1 MDFKEI
7 ERFAAE
13 VRAALSHL
21 SVEQIAH
28 LTEGLEANVQAS
40 VDDGRGLPDVE
51 TYVKELLSGAGL
63 DIEKSAGTH
72 GVFRWIRAFI
82 NATVNWFRGLNSLLR
97 LLVGIVAF
105 IALTVFT
112 TDNWTV
118 AVVVVAV
125 ILISVS
131 RVPLPEARQRNKSIA
146 VGLAISFAVLG
157 WALVSGED
165 QNYDPYDSAKTY
177 CPNDSN
183 AVGLVVSCAVFG
195 VALVIADADSNY
207 VPYGSV
213 KTYCPGDSNLEERI
227 AFPTKDVP
235 NLVGKTWDVAT
246 AEARLWW
253 AGGVE
258 LEAVNPE
265 VFQGTGVSMTEGLF
279 IVSQQGDPVLIHT
292 ICDSRA
298 LIPVVLDP
306 RGSTVTTLT
315 PEEFPGDTTTSVLP
329 SDDNGGSSSTTSSS
343 VPKSKTPSASTTTTT
358 RS

>member
-28 LTEGLEANVQAS
+28 LTEGLEANVKAS

-51 TYVKELLSGAGL
+51 SYVKELLSGAGL

-82 NATVNWFRGLNSLLR
+82 NATVNWFLGLNGQIR
-97 LLVGIVAF
+97 LLVGVVAF
-105 IALTVFT
+105 FALTVFT
-112 TDNWTV
+112 TNHWTI

-131 RVPLPEARQRNKSIA
+131 RAPLSEDRSRNKSI
-146 VGLAISFAVLG
+146 
-157 WALVSGED
+157 
-165 QNYDPYDSAKTY
+165 
-177 CPNDSN
+177 
-183 AVGLVVSCAVFG
+183 AVGLVVSCAVLG
-195 VALVIADADSNY
+195 VALVVADADSNPD
-207 VPYGSV
+207 PYFSA
-213 KTYCPGDSNLEERI
+213 KTYCPSDSNLEERI
-227 AFPTKDVP
+227 AFPTTDVP
-235 NLVGKTWDVAT
+235 NLIGKTWGVAS

-258 LEAVNPE
+258 LEPINPE
-265 VFQGTGVSMTEGLF
+265 VFETKPPTMDGF
-279 IVSQQGDPVLIHT
+279 IVSQQGDPVLFHT

-306 RGSTVTTLT
+306 RGSTVTT
-315 PEEFPGDTTTSVLP
+315 
-329 SDDNGGSSSTTSSS
+329 TSSS
-343 VPKSKTPSASTTTTT
+343 VP
-358 RS
+358 

>member
-28 LTEGLEANVQAS
+28 LTEGLEANVKAS

-131 RVPLPEARQRNKSIA
+131 RVPLPEDRQRNKLIA
-146 VGLAISFAVLG
+146 AGLAISCAVLG
-157 WALVSGED
+157 WAFVSGED
-165 QNYDPYDSAKTY
+165 QNSD
-177 CPNDSN
+177 
-183 AVGLVVSCAVFG
+183 
-195 VALVIADADSNY
+195 
-207 VPYGSV
+207 PYGSV

>member
-28 LTEGLEANVQAS
+28 LTEGLEANVKAS

-82 NATVNWFRGLNSLLR
+82 NATVNWFRGLNGQIR
-97 LLVGIVAF
+97 LLVGVVAF
-105 IALTVFT
+105 FALTVFT
-112 TDNWTV
+112 TDNWTI

-131 RVPLPEARQRNKSIA
+131 RAPLSEDRWKIKSIA

-157 WALVSGED
+157 WVLVSGED
-165 QNYDPYDSAKTY
+165 QNYDPYDYATTY
-177 CPNDSN
+177 CAS
-183 AVGLVVSCAVFG
+183 
-195 VALVIADADSNY
+195 
-207 VPYGSV
+207 
-213 KTYCPGDSNLEERI
+213 DSNLDYRI
-227 AFPTKDVP
+227 AFPTTDVP
-235 NLVGKTWDVAT
+235 NLVGKTWGVAS

-253 AGGVE
+253 AGGVD
-258 LEAVNPE
+258 LEPMNPE
-265 VFQGTGVSMTEGLF
+265 VFQTEPPTMDGF
-279 IVSQQGDPVLIHT
+279 IVSQQGDPLLFHT

-315 PEEFPGDTTTSVLP
+315 PEEFPIATTTVVP

-358 RS
+358 RP

>member
-28 LTEGLEANVQAS
+28 LTEGLEANVKAS

-72 GVFRWIRAFI
+72 RAFRWIRAFI
-82 NATVNWFRGLNSLLR
+82 KSLLNWFRGLNGQIR
-97 LLVGIVAF
+97 LFVGVVAF
-105 IALTVFT
+105 FALTVFT
-112 TDNWTV
+112 TDHWTI

-131 RVPLPEARQRNKSIA
+131 RAPLSEDRWKIKSIIAGLVISCA
-146 VGLAISFAVLG
+146 VVG

-183 AVGLVVSCAVFG
+183 
-195 VALVIADADSNY
+195 
-207 VPYGSV
+207 
-213 KTYCPGDSNLEERI
+213 LEERI
-227 AFPTKDVP
+227 AFPRTDVP
-235 NLVGKTWDVAT
+235 NLIGKTWGVAS

-253 AGGVE
+253 AGGVD
-258 LEAVNPE
+258 LEPMNPE
-265 VFQGTGVSMTEGLF
+265 VFQTEPPTMDGF
-279 IVSQQGDPVLIHT
+279 IVSQQGDPVLFHT

-306 RGSTVTTLT
+306 RGSAETTLT
-315 PEEFPGDTTTSVLP
+315 PEEIPGDTTTVVP
-329 SDDNGGSSSTTSSS
+329 SDDNGESISTTSSS

-358 RS
+358 RP

>member
-72 GVFRWIRAFI
+72 GVFRWVRAFI

-105 IALTVFT
+105 IALMVFT
-112 TDNWTV
+112 TDNWTN

-165 QNYDPYDSAKTY
+165 QNYD
-177 CPNDSN
+177 
-183 AVGLVVSCAVFG
+183 
-195 VALVIADADSNY
+195 
-207 VPYGSV
+207 PYGSV

-315 PEEFPGDTTTSVLP
+315 PEEFPGDTTTSVVP

-343 VPKSKTPSASTTTTT
+343 VPKSKTPSVSTTTTT
-358 RS
+358 RP

>member
-28 LTEGLEANVQAS
+28 LTEGLEANVKAS

-165 QNYDPYDSAKTY
+165 QNYDPY
-177 CPNDSN
+177 
-183 AVGLVVSCAVFG
+183 
-195 VALVIADADSNY
+195 
-207 VPYGSV
+207 GSV

-279 IVSQQGDPVLIHT
+279 IVSQQGDPVLFHT

>member
-131 RVPLPEARQRNKSIA
+131 RVPLPEAGQRNKSIA

-165 QNYDPYDSAKTY
+165 QNYD
-177 CPNDSN
+177 
-183 AVGLVVSCAVFG
+183 
-195 VALVIADADSNY
+195 
-207 VPYGSV
+207 PYGSV

-258 LEAVNPE
+258 LEAINPE

-292 ICDSRA
+292 ICNSSA

-343 VPKSKTPSASTTTTT
+343 VPKSKPPSASTTTTT
-358 RS
+358 RP

>member
-165 QNYDPYDSAKTY
+165 QNYDPY
-177 CPNDSN
+177 
-183 AVGLVVSCAVFG
+183 
-195 VALVIADADSNY
+195 
-207 VPYGSV
+207 GSV

-258 LEAVNPE
+258 LEPMNPE
-265 VFQGTGVSMTEGLF
+265 VFQTEPPTMDGF
-279 IVSQQGDPVLIHT
+279 IVSQQGDPVLFHT

-343 VPKSKTPSASTTTTT
+343 VPKSKTPSVSTTTTT
-358 RS
+358 RP

>member
-28 LTEGLEANVQAS
+28 LTEGLEANVKAS

-63 DIEKSAGTH
+63 DIEESAGTH
-72 GVFRWIRAFI
+72 GVVSWIRAFI
-82 NATVNWFRGLNSLLR
+82 KPLLNWFRGLNGQIR
-97 LLVGIVAF
+97 LLVGVVAF
-105 IALTVFT
+105 FALTVFT
-112 TDNWTV
+112 TDIWTI

-131 RVPLPEARQRNKSIA
+131 RIPQSEDRQRNKSIA
-146 VGLAISFAVLG
+146 VGLAISCAVL
-157 WALVSGED
+157 
-165 QNYDPYDSAKTY
+165 
-177 CPNDSN
+177 
-183 AVGLVVSCAVFG
+183 G
-195 VALVIADADSNY
+195 VALVVADADSNPDSY
-207 VPYGSV
+207 ESV
-213 KTYCPGDSNLEERI
+213 KTYCPEDSNLVQRI

-235 NLVGKTWDVAT
+235 NLVGKTWGDAA

-258 LEAVNPE
+258 LEPINPE
-265 VFQGTGVSMTEGLF
+265 VFQTEPPTMDGF
-279 IVSQQGDPVLIHT
+279 IVSSQGDPMLFHT
-292 ICDSRA
+292 VCDSRA

-315 PEEFPGDTTTSVLP
+315 PEEIPGITTTVVP

-358 RS
+358 RP

>member
-63 DIEKSAGTH
+63 GIDESAGTH
-72 GVFRWIRAFI
+72 GVVSWIRAFI
-82 NATVNWFRGLNSLLR
+82 KPLLNWFSGLNGQIR
-97 LLVGIVAF
+97 LLVGVVAGV
-105 IALTVFT
+105 ALTVFT
-112 TDNWTV
+112 TDQWTI

-131 RVPLPEARQRNKSIA
+131 RAPLPEGRQRNKSIA

-165 QNYDPYDSAKTY
+165 QNYD
-177 CPNDSN
+177 
-183 AVGLVVSCAVFG
+183 
-195 VALVIADADSNY
+195 
-207 VPYGSV
+207 PYGSV

>member
-28 LTEGLEANVQAS
+28 LTEGLEANVKAS

-63 DIEKSAGTH
+63 DIENSAGTH
-72 GVFRWIRAFI
+72 RAFRWIGAFI
-82 NATVNWFRGLNSLLR
+82 KSLLNWFRGLNGQIR
-97 LLVGIVAF
+97 LLVGVVAF
-105 IALTVFT
+105 FALTVFT
-112 TDNWTV
+112 TDHWTI

-131 RVPLPEARQRNKSIA
+131 RAPLSEDRWKIKSIIAGLVISCA
-146 VGLAISFAVLG
+146 VVG

-183 AVGLVVSCAVFG
+183 
-195 VALVIADADSNY
+195 
-207 VPYGSV
+207 
-213 KTYCPGDSNLEERI
+213 LEERI

-235 NLVGKTWDVAT
+235 NLIGKTWGVAS

-258 LEAVNPE
+258 VEPMNPE
-265 VFQGTGVSMTEGLF
+265 VFQTEPPTMDGF
-279 IVSQQGDPVLIHT
+279 IVSQQGDPVLFHT

-298 LIPVVLDP
+298 VIPVVLDP
-306 RGSTVTTLT
+306 RGSAVTTLT
-315 PEEFPGDTTTSVLP
+315 PEEIPGDTTTVVP
-329 SDDNGGSSSTTSSS
+329 SDDNGESISTTSSS

-358 RS
+358 RP

>member
-105 IALTVFT
+105 FALTVFT
-112 TDNWTV
+112 TDNWTI

-131 RVPLPEARQRNKSIA
+131 RAPLSEDRWKIKSIA

-165 QNYDPYDSAKTY
+165 QNYD
-177 CPNDSN
+177 
-183 AVGLVVSCAVFG
+183 
-195 VALVIADADSNY
+195 
-207 VPYGSV
+207 PYGSV

-258 LEAVNPE
+258 LEAINPE

-292 ICDSRA
+292 ICNSSA

-358 RS
+358 RP

>member
-28 LTEGLEANVQAS
+28 LTEGLEANVKAS

-82 NATVNWFRGLNSLLR
+82 NATVNWFRGLNGQIR
-97 LLVGIVAF
+97 LLVGVVAF
-105 IALTVFT
+105 FALTVFT
-112 TDNWTV
+112 TDNWTI

-131 RVPLPEARQRNKSIA
+131 RAPLSEDRWKIKSIA

-157 WALVSGED
+157 WVLVSGED
-165 QNYDPYDSAKTY
+165 QNYDPYDYATTY
-177 CPNDSN
+177 CAS
-183 AVGLVVSCAVFG
+183 
-195 VALVIADADSNY
+195 
-207 VPYGSV
+207 
-213 KTYCPGDSNLEERI
+213 DSNLDYRI
-227 AFPTKDVP
+227 AFPTTDVP
-235 NLVGKTWDVAT
+235 NLVGKTWGVAS

-253 AGGVE
+253 AGGVD
-258 LEAVNPE
+258 LEPMNPE
-265 VFQGTGVSMTEGLF
+265 VFQTEPPTMDGF
-279 IVSQQGDPVLIHT
+279 IVSQQGDPLLFHT

-315 PEEFPGDTTTSVLP
+315 PEEFPFATTTVVP

-358 RS
+358 RP

>member
-165 QNYDPYDSAKTY
+165 QNYDPY
-177 CPNDSN
+177 
-183 AVGLVVSCAVFG
+183 
-195 VALVIADADSNY
+195 
-207 VPYGSV
+207 GSV

-258 LEAVNPE
+258 LEAINPE

-292 ICDSRA
+292 ICNSSA

-315 PEEFPGDTTTSVLP
+315 PEEIPGDTTTSVLP

-358 RS
+358 RP

>member
-165 QNYDPYDSAKTY
+165 QNYDPY
-177 CPNDSN
+177 
-183 AVGLVVSCAVFG
+183 
-195 VALVIADADSNY
+195 
-207 VPYGSV
+207 GSV

-235 NLVGKTWDVAT
+235 NLVGKAWDVAT
-246 AEARLWW
+246 AEAQLWW
-253 AGGVE
+253 AGGVF
-258 LEAVNPE
+258 LEPMNPD
-265 VFQGTGVSMTEGLF
+265 VFGGTGGTIVFEGTGGPMLERF
-279 IVSQQGDPVLIHT
+279 IVGQQGDPVLFHT

>member
-13 VRAALSHL
+13 VRAALSRL

-28 LTEGLEANVQAS
+28 LTEGLEANVKAS
-40 VDDGRGLPDVE
+40 VDDGGGLPDVE

-72 GVFRWIRAFI
+72 GVVSWIRAFI
-82 NATVNWFRGLNSLLR
+82 KPLLNWFRGLNGQIR
-97 LLVGIVAF
+97 LLVGVVAF
-105 IALTVFT
+105 FALTVFT
-112 TDNWTV
+112 TDPWTI
-118 AVVVVAV
+118 AVVIVAV
-125 ILISVS
+125 ISIAVS
-131 RVPLPEARQRNKSIA
+131 RAPQSEDRRGNKSIA
-146 VGLAISFAVLG
+146 VGLAISCAVLG
-157 WALVSGED
+157 WAFVSGED
-165 QNYDPYDSAKTY
+165 QNSD
-177 CPNDSN
+177 
-183 AVGLVVSCAVFG
+183 
-195 VALVIADADSNY
+195 
-207 VPYGSV
+207 PYGSV
-213 KTYCPGDSNLEERI
+213 KTYCPSDSNLEERI

-258 LEAVNPE
+258 LEPMNPE
-265 VFQGTGVSMTEGLF
+265 VFEGTGGPMMERF
-279 IVSQQGDPVLIHT
+279 IVGQQGDPVLFHT

-358 RS
+358 RP

>member
-28 LTEGLEANVQAS
+28 LTEGLEANVKAS

-97 LLVGIVAF
+97 LVVGIVVF

-131 RVPLPEARQRNKSIA
+131 RVPLPEDRQRNKFIA
-146 VGLAISFAVLG
+146 AGLALSCAVLG
-157 WALVSGED
+157 VAIVVSGED
-165 QNYDPYDSAKTY
+165 QNSD
-177 CPNDSN
+177 
-183 AVGLVVSCAVFG
+183 
-195 VALVIADADSNY
+195 
-207 VPYGSV
+207 PYGSV
-213 KTYCPGDSNLEERI
+213 KTYCPSDSNLEERI

-258 LEAVNPE
+258 LEPMNPE
-265 VFQGTGVSMTEGLF
+265 VFEGTGGPMMERF
-279 IVSQQGDPVLIHT
+279 IVGQQGDPVLFHT

>member
-28 LTEGLEANVQAS
+28 LTEGLEANVKAS

-63 DIEKSAGTH
+63 DIDESAGTH
-72 GVFRWIRAFI
+72 GVVSWIRAFI

-131 RVPLPEARQRNKSIA
+131 RVPLPEDRQRNKSIA

-165 QNYDPYDSAKTY
+165 QN
-177 CPNDSN
+177 ND
-183 AVGLVVSCAVFG
+183 
-195 VALVIADADSNY
+195 
-207 VPYGSV
+207 PYGSV

-235 NLVGKTWDVAT
+235 NLVGKAWDVAT

-258 LEAVNPE
+258 LEPINPE

-279 IVSQQGDPVLIHT
+279 IVSQQGDPVLFHT

-329 SDDNGGSSSTTSSS
+329 SDDIGGSSSTTSSS

-358 RS
+358 RP

>member
-165 QNYDPYDSAKTY
+165 QNYDPY
-177 CPNDSN
+177 
-183 AVGLVVSCAVFG
+183 
-195 VALVIADADSNY
+195 
-207 VPYGSV
+207 GSV

-265 VFQGTGVSMTEGLF
+265 VFEGTGGPMMERF
-279 IVSQQGDPVLIHT
+279 IVGQQGDPVLFHT
-292 ICDSRA
+292 ICDSGA

-315 PEEFPGDTTTSVLP
+315 PEEFPGDTTTSVVP

>member
-165 QNYDPYDSAKTY
+165 QNYDPY
-177 CPNDSN
+177 
-183 AVGLVVSCAVFG
+183 
-195 VALVIADADSNY
+195 
-207 VPYGSV
+207 GSV

-258 LEAVNPE
+258 LEAINPE

-292 ICDSRA
+292 ICNSSA

-358 RS
+358 RP

>member
-72 GVFRWIRAFI
+72 GVFRWVRAFI
-82 NATVNWFRGLNSLLR
+82 NATVNWFRGLNSLFR

-165 QNYDPYDSAKTY
+165 QNYDPY
-177 CPNDSN
+177 
-183 AVGLVVSCAVFG
+183 
-195 VALVIADADSNY
+195 
-207 VPYGSV
+207 GSV

-258 LEAVNPE
+258 LEAINPE

-292 ICDSRA
+292 ICNSSA

-315 PEEFPGDTTTSVLP
+315 PEEIPGDTTTSVVP

-358 RS
+358 RP

>member
-28 LTEGLEANVQAS
+28 LTEGLEANVKAS
-40 VDDGRGLPDVE
+40 VDDGGGLPDVE

-72 GVFRWIRAFI
+72 GVVSWIRAFI
-82 NATVNWFRGLNSLLR
+82 KPLLNWFRGLNGQIR
-97 LLVGIVAF
+97 LLVGVVAF
-105 IALTVFT
+105 FALTVFT
-112 TDNWTV
+112 TDPWTI
-118 AVVVVAV
+118 AVVIVAV
-125 ILISVS
+125 ISIAVS
-131 RVPLPEARQRNKSIA
+131 RAPQSEDRRGNKSIA
-146 VGLAISFAVLG
+146 VGLAISCAVLG
-157 WALVSGED
+157 WAFVSGED
-165 QNYDPYDSAKTY
+165 QNSD
-177 CPNDSN
+177 
-183 AVGLVVSCAVFG
+183 
-195 VALVIADADSNY
+195 
-207 VPYGSV
+207 PYGSV
-213 KTYCPGDSNLEERI
+213 KTYCPSDSNLEERI

-258 LEAVNPE
+258 LEPMNPE
-265 VFQGTGVSMTEGLF
+265 VFEGTGGPMMERF
-279 IVSQQGDPVLIHT
+279 IVGQQGDPVLFHT

-358 RS
+358 RP

>member
-165 QNYDPYDSAKTY
+165 QNYDPY
-177 CPNDSN
+177 
-183 AVGLVVSCAVFG
+183 
-195 VALVIADADSNY
+195 
-207 VPYGSV
+207 GSV

-329 SDDNGGSSSTTSSS
+329 SDDDGGSSSTTSSS
-343 VPKSKTPSASTTTTT
+343 VPKSKIPSASTTTTT

>member
-82 NATVNWFRGLNSLLR
+82 NATVNWFRGLNSLLL

-165 QNYDPYDSAKTY
+165 QNYD
-177 CPNDSN
+177 
-183 AVGLVVSCAVFG
+183 
-195 VALVIADADSNY
+195 
-207 VPYGSV
+207 PYGSV

-315 PEEFPGDTTTSVLP
+315 PEEFPGDTTTSVVP

-358 RS
+358 RP

>member
-28 LTEGLEANVQAS
+28 LTEGLEANVKAS
-40 VDDGRGLPDVE
+40 VDDGGGLPDVE

-72 GVFRWIRAFI
+72 GVVSWIRAFI
-82 NATVNWFRGLNSLLR
+82 KPLLNWFRGLNGQIR
-97 LLVGIVAF
+97 LLVGVVAF
-105 IALTVFT
+105 FALTVFT
-112 TDNWTV
+112 TDPWTI
-118 AVVVVAV
+118 AVVIVAV
-125 ILISVS
+125 ISIAVS
-131 RVPLPEARQRNKSIA
+131 RAPQSEDRRGNKSIA
-146 VGLAISFAVLG
+146 VGLAISCAVLG
-157 WALVSGED
+157 WAFVSGED
-165 QNYDPYDSAKTY
+165 QNSD
-177 CPNDSN
+177 
-183 AVGLVVSCAVFG
+183 
-195 VALVIADADSNY
+195 
-207 VPYGSV
+207 PYGSV
-213 KTYCPGDSNLEERI
+213 KTYCPSDSNLEERI

-258 LEAVNPE
+258 LEPMNPE
-265 VFQGTGVSMTEGLF
+265 VFEGTGGPMMERF
-279 IVSQQGDPVLIHT
+279 IVGQQGDPVLFHT

>member
-13 VRAALSHL
+13 VRAALSRL

-28 LTEGLEANVQAS
+28 LTEGLEANVKAS
-40 VDDGRGLPDVE
+40 VDDGGGLPDVE

-72 GVFRWIRAFI
+72 GVVSWIRAFI
-82 NATVNWFRGLNSLLR
+82 KPLLNWFRGLNGQIR
-97 LLVGIVAF
+97 LLVGVVAF
-105 IALTVFT
+105 FALTVFT
-112 TDNWTV
+112 TDPWTI
-118 AVVVVAV
+118 AVVIVAV
-125 ILISVS
+125 ISIAVS
-131 RVPLPEARQRNKSIA
+131 RAPQSEDRRGNKSIA
-146 VGLAISFAVLG
+146 VGLAISCAVLG
-157 WALVSGED
+157 WAFVSGED
-165 QNYDPYDSAKTY
+165 QNSD
-177 CPNDSN
+177 
-183 AVGLVVSCAVFG
+183 
-195 VALVIADADSNY
+195 
-207 VPYGSV
+207 PYGSV
-213 KTYCPGDSNLEERI
+213 KTYCPSDSNLEERI

-258 LEAVNPE
+258 LEPMNPE
-265 VFQGTGVSMTEGLF
+265 VFEGTGGPMMERF
-279 IVSQQGDPVLIHT
+279 IVGQQGDPVLFHT
-292 ICDSRA
+292 ICDSGA

>member
-131 RVPLPEARQRNKSIA
+131 RAPLPEDRQRNKSIA

-165 QNYDPYDSAKTY
+165 QNYD
-177 CPNDSN
+177 
-183 AVGLVVSCAVFG
+183 
-195 VALVIADADSNY
+195 
-207 VPYGSV
+207 PYGSV

-258 LEAVNPE
+258 LEAINPD

-315 PEEFPGDTTTSVLP
+315 PEEIPGDTTTSVVP

-358 RS
+358 RP

>member
-1 MDFKEI
+1 
-7 ERFAAE
+7 
-13 VRAALSHL
+13 
-21 SVEQIAH
+21 
-28 LTEGLEANVQAS
+28 
-40 VDDGRGLPDVE
+40 VE

-72 GVFRWIRAFI
+72 GVFRWVRAFI

-105 IALTVFT
+105 IALMVFT
-112 TDNWTV
+112 TDNWTN

-165 QNYDPYDSAKTY
+165 QNYD
-177 CPNDSN
+177 
-183 AVGLVVSCAVFG
+183 
-195 VALVIADADSNY
+195 
-207 VPYGSV
+207 PYGSV

-315 PEEFPGDTTTSVLP
+315 PEEFPGDTTTSVVP

-343 VPKSKTPSASTTTTT
+343 VPKSKTPSVSTTTTT
-358 RS
+358 RP

>member
-1 MDFKEI
+1 M
-7 ERFAAE
+7 
-13 VRAALSHL
+13 
-21 SVEQIAH
+21 
-28 LTEGLEANVQAS
+28 
-40 VDDGRGLPDVE
+40 
-51 TYVKELLSGAGL
+51 
-63 DIEKSAGTH
+63 
-72 GVFRWIRAFI
+72 
-82 NATVNWFRGLNSLLR
+82 
-97 LLVGIVAF
+97 
-105 IALTVFT
+105 VFT
-112 TDNWTV
+112 TDNWTN

-165 QNYDPYDSAKTY
+165 QNYD
-177 CPNDSN
+177 
-183 AVGLVVSCAVFG
+183 
-195 VALVIADADSNY
+195 
-207 VPYGSV
+207 PYGSV

-315 PEEFPGDTTTSVLP
+315 PEEFPGDTTTSVVP

-343 VPKSKTPSASTTTTT
+343 VPKSKTPSVSTTTTT
-358 RS
+358 RP

>member
-146 VGLAISFAVLG
+146 VGLAISCAALG
-157 WALVSGED
+157 WAFVSGED
-165 QNYDPYDSAKTY
+165 QN
-177 CPNDSN
+177 ND
-183 AVGLVVSCAVFG
+183 
-195 VALVIADADSNY
+195 
-207 VPYGSV
+207 PYGSV

>member
-7 ERFAAE
+7 ERFAAK

-28 LTEGLEANVQAS
+28 LTEDLEANVKAS

-63 DIEKSAGTH
+63 DIDESAGTH
-72 GVFRWIRAFI
+72 GVVSWIRAFI
-82 NATVNWFRGLNSLLR
+82 KSLLNWFSGLNGQIR
-97 LLVGIVAF
+97 LLVGVVAGV
-105 IALTVFT
+105 ALRVFT
-112 TDNWTV
+112 TDQWTI

-131 RVPLPEARQRNKSIA
+131 RAPLPEDRQRNKSIA
-146 VGLAISFAVLG
+146 VGLVVSCAVLG

-165 QNYDPYDSAKTY
+165 QNPDPYDYATTY
-177 CPNDSN
+177 CAS
-183 AVGLVVSCAVFG
+183 
-195 VALVIADADSNY
+195 
-207 VPYGSV
+207 
-213 KTYCPGDSNLEERI
+213 DSNLDYRI

-235 NLVGKTWDVAT
+235 NLVGKTWGVAS

-253 AGGVE
+253 AGGVD
-258 LEAVNPE
+258 LEPMNPE
-265 VFQGTGVSMTEGLF
+265 VFQTEPPTMDGF
-279 IVSQQGDPVLIHT
+279 IVSQQGDPLLFHT

-315 PEEFPGDTTTSVLP
+315 PEEFPGDTTTVVP
-329 SDDNGGSSSTTSSS
+329 SDDIGGSSSTTSSS

-358 RS
+358 RP

>member
-28 LTEGLEANVQAS
+28 LTEGLEANVKAS

-63 DIEKSAGTH
+63 DINESAGTH
-72 GVFRWIRAFI
+72 GVVSWIRAFI
-82 NATVNWFRGLNSLLR
+82 KSLLNWFSGLNGQIR
-97 LLVGIVAF
+97 LLVGVVAGV
-105 IALTVFT
+105 ALTVFT
-112 TDNWTV
+112 TDQWTI

-131 RVPLPEARQRNKSIA
+131 RAPLSEDRSRNKSIA
-146 VGLAISFAVLG
+146 VGLVVSCAVLG

-165 QNYDPYDSAKTY
+165 QNYD
-177 CPNDSN
+177 
-183 AVGLVVSCAVFG
+183 
-195 VALVIADADSNY
+195 
-207 VPYGSV
+207 PYGSV

-235 NLVGKTWDVAT
+235 NLVGKTWGDAA

-258 LEAVNPE
+258 LEPINPE
-265 VFQGTGVSMTEGLF
+265 VFQTEPPTMDGF
-279 IVSQQGDPVLIHT
+279 IVSQQGDPVLFHT

-343 VPKSKTPSASTTTTT
+343 VPKSKTPSASTTTTSSSVPKSKTPSASTTTTT
-358 RS
+358 RP

>member
-1 MDFKEI
+1 MDFKKI

-63 DIEKSAGTH
+63 DIENSAGTH
-72 GVFRWIRAFI
+72 RAFRWIRAFI
-82 NATVNWFRGLNSLLR
+82 KSLLNWFRGLNGQIR
-97 LLVGIVAF
+97 LFVGVVAF
-105 IALTVFT
+105 FALTVFT
-112 TDNWTV
+112 TDHWTI

-131 RVPLPEARQRNKSIA
+131 RASLSEDHSRNKSIA
-146 VGLAISFAVLG
+146 VGLVVSCAVLG
-157 WALVSGED
+157 VALVVADADS
-165 QNYDPYDSAKTY
+165 NPDPYDSAKTY

-183 AVGLVVSCAVFG
+183 
-195 VALVIADADSNY
+195 
-207 VPYGSV
+207 
-213 KTYCPGDSNLEERI
+213 LEERI
-227 AFPTKDVP
+227 AFPRTDVP
-235 NLVGKTWDVAT
+235 NLIGKTWGVAS

-258 LEAVNPE
+258 LEPMNPE
-265 VFQGTGVSMTEGLF
+265 VFQTEPPTMNGF
-279 IVSQQGDPVLIHT
+279 IVSQQGDPVLFHT

-298 LIPVVLDP
+298 VIPVVLDP
-306 RGSTVTTLT
+306 RGSAVTTLT
-315 PEEFPGDTTTSVLP
+315 PEEIPGDTTTVVP
-329 SDDNGGSSSTTSSS
+329 SDDNGESISTTSSS

-358 RS
+358 RP

>member
-13 VRAALSHL
+13 VRAALSYL

-40 VDDGRGLPDVE
+40 VDDGGGLPDVE

-63 DIEKSAGTH
+63 DIDESAGTH
-72 GVFRWIRAFI
+72 GVVSWIRAFI
-82 NATVNWFRGLNSLLR
+82 KPLFNWFSGLNGQIR
-97 LLVGIVAF
+97 LLVGVVAGV
-105 IALTVFT
+105 ALTVFT
-112 TDNWTV
+112 TDNWTI

-131 RVPLPEARQRNKSIA
+131 RASLSEDRSRNKSI
-146 VGLAISFAVLG
+146 
-157 WALVSGED
+157 
-165 QNYDPYDSAKTY
+165 
-177 CPNDSN
+177 
-183 AVGLVVSCAVFG
+183 AVGLVVSCAVLG
-195 VALVIADADSNY
+195 VALVVADADSNPD
-207 VPYGSV
+207 PYDSV

-258 LEAVNPE
+258 LEAINPE

-292 ICDSRA
+292 ICNSSA

-358 RS
+358 RP

>member
-72 GVFRWIRAFI
+72 GVFRWVRAFI

-165 QNYDPYDSAKTY
+165 QNYD
-177 CPNDSN
+177 
-183 AVGLVVSCAVFG
+183 
-195 VALVIADADSNY
+195 
-207 VPYGSV
+207 PYGSV

-315 PEEFPGDTTTSVLP
+315 PEEFPGDTTTSVVP

-343 VPKSKTPSASTTTTT
+343 VPKSKTPSVSTTTTT
-358 RS
+358 RP